1 MACSPLTPLRR
12 WLAPCASAA
21 ALLAAPIAAHA
32 QTGNPT
38 TRADPLDPGASVPA
52 PSYESS
58 FSTYRRLGEDPP
70 VSWRE
75 ANDTVTRIGG
85 WRAYAREAQ
94 QPAPASASQPADVVP
109 EAAPDGTL
117 KPMAPANGSGKA
129 P

>member
-1 MACSPLTPLRR
+1 MAYSPSMPMRR
-12 WLAPCASAA
+12 WLAPCVPAA
-21 ALLAAPIAAHA
+21 ALLAAALSAHG
-32 QTGNPT
+32 QTADPSV
-38 TRADPLDPGASVPA
+38 RADPLDPNASVPA
-52 PSYESS
+52 PSYESP

-94 QPAPASASQPADVVP
+94 QPAPASAAQPADAVP
-109 EAAPDGTL
+109 GAAPDGSRI
-117 KPMAPANGSGKA
+117 PMAPANGSGKA